1 MENQQQQLDKLWEI
15 TNQQSGKIDRIL
27 SYLESDGSTG
37 RMGLYEEIRDIDDRL
52 KRVEKTMQANL
63 TRKSILVTIGAVIMW
78 VIVSLMDIYE
88 FFKTFFA
95 K

>member
-1 MENQQQQLDKLWEI
+1 MENQQQQLDKLWQI
-15 TNQQSGKIDRIL
+15 TNEQSGKIDRIL

-63 TRKSILVTIGAVIMW
+63 TKKSAMVTIGAGLMW
-78 VIVSLMDIYE
+78 LIISLDDIYE
-88 FFKTFFA
+88 FLK
-95 K
+95 KLL

>member
-15 TNQQSGKIDRIL
+15 TNVQSGKIDRIL

>member
-63 TRKSILVTIGAVIMW
+63 TKKSAMVTIGAGLMW
-78 VIVSLMDIYE
+78 LIISLDDIYE
-88 FFKTFFA
+88 FLK
-95 K
+95 KML